1 MNMFRKNKLRKKR
14 DWKDLIGKQE
24 NGNIKKRLNK
34 KKLLK
39 CRVIHNNW
47 HRVREML
54 MGNIIIKLDLHIIL

>member
-1 MNMFRKNKLRKKR
+1 MRDLIKILLWLIREEENTNMFKKNKLKKKR

-39 CRVIHNNW
+39 CRVIHNN
-47 HRVREML
+47 
-54 MGNIIIKLDLHIIL
+54 

>member
-1 MNMFRKNKLRKKR
+1 MRDLIKISQWLIREEENMNMFRKNKLRKKR

-39 CRVIHNNW
+39 CRVIHNN
-47 HRVREML
+47 
-54 MGNIIIKLDLHIIL
+54 